1 MTVELDEL
9 DRRILHE
16 LHSDGRA
23 SMSAVAAATH
33 ISRANAYTRVNRL
46 IDAKVIRGFG
56 ARIDPV
62 LAGLHSSAYV
72 TLTLHQESWQ
82 DTRARL
88 SAIPEVSHIA
98 LVGGDF
104 DCILLVR
111 ARDNSDLR
119 RVVLEELQSIPGVRS
134 TKTAL
139 IFEDFDTV

>member
-1 MTVELDEL
+1 MTIELDEL
-9 DRRILHE
+9 DRRIILE
-16 LHSDGRA
+16 LRKDGRA
-23 SMSAVAAATH
+23 SMSAVASAMH
-33 ISRANAYTRVNRL
+33 ISRASAYARFNRL
-46 IDAKVIRGFG
+46 VESQVIRGFG

-72 TLTLHQESWQ
+72 TLTLDQESWQ
-82 DTRARL
+82 QTRARL
-88 SAIPEVSHIA
+88 SQIPEVSHIA

-119 RVVLEELQSIPGVRS
+119 RVVLEELQAIPGVKS

-139 IFEDFDTV
+139 IFEDFENA